1 MYVFSRCPDANLTHC
16 RVSSTQKAQKRES
29 LRFDRMPGNG
39 FRSIGGP
46 TAAGYYRRVRD
57 E

>member
-1 MYVFSRCPDANLTHC
+1 MQTLLTAGYPAHG
-16 RVSSTQKAQKRES
+16 RRKRES

-46 TAAGYYRRVRD
+46 TAAGYYRSVCY